1 MNNKTKTM
9 KQSELR
15 QLIREEIE
23 KITQEVYEPIDEMG
37 KFYIVEKP
45 TRNSKKEDIMR
56 EATAF
61 DEIIKER
68 TIGIYKQRSDANRAA
83 TEAIKEY
90 ETQLQELETQM
101 EEFRKHKNELEEKKS
116 KAKETITRLK

>member
-1 MNNKTKTM
+1 M
-9 KQSELR
+9 KKSELR

-45 TRNSKKEDIMR
+45 KRGSKKEDIMR
-56 EATAF
+56 ESTAF
-61 DEIIKER
+61 DEIIKDN

-90 ETQLQELETQM
+90 ETKLNELESQM
-101 EEFRKHKNELEEKKS
+101 EEFRKYKSELEEKKK
-116 KAKETITRLK
+116 KAKDTINNLK

>member
-1 MNNKTKTM
+1 M
-9 KQSELR
+9 KLNQLR

-23 KITQEVYEPIDEMG
+23 NVTQEVYEPIDEMG

-45 TRNSKKEDIMR
+45 KRGSKKEDIMR

-61 DEIIKER
+61 DEIVKEN

-90 ETQLQELETQM
+90 ETQLQELEGQM
-101 EEFRKHKNELEEKKS
+101 EEFRKHKSELEEKKK

>member
-1 MNNKTKTM
+1 M

-68 TIGIYKQRSDANRAA
+68 TIGVYKQRSDANRAA

-101 EEFRKHKNELEEKKS
+101 EEFRKYKNELEEKKS

>member
-1 MNNKTKTM
+1 M

-45 TRNSKKEDIMR
+45 TCNSKKEDIMR

-61 DEIIKER
+61 DEIVKER
-68 TIGIYKQRSDANRAA
+68 TIGVYKQRSDANRAA

-101 EEFRKHKNELEEKKS
+101 EEFRKHKNELEEKKK

>member
-1 MNNKTKTM
+1 M
-9 KQSELR
+9 KKSELR

-23 KITQEVYEPIDEMG
+23 NITQEVYEPIDEMG

-45 TRNSKKEDIMR
+45 RQGCKKEDIMR

-61 DEIIKER
+61 DEIVKEN

-90 ETQLQELETQM
+90 ETQLQELEGQM
-101 EEFRKHKNELEEKKS
+101 EEFRKHKSELEEKKK